1 MDNLKNPVAA
11 QQYRMKS
18 SIEEY
23 EANGLNSLLM
33 QMLQWALDKRY
44 VSGEDSL
51 IYFNVAYA
59 VAVPLEETPGFSV
72 KLVRKKI
79 EDLFE
84 ESSLKKRNHRIS
96 QYDTLLSLWMVYG
109 ILHLQRHKSLKLNS
123 RLKKIR
129 SELTE
134 DFSLWE
140 ISRMKYDS
148 VATKF
153 SAMID
158 AVKDRFCSPE
168 LHEKPSAPELY
179 KKPSAHFSLATFGE
193 CDSFQ
198 IDTPVSLHE
207 VKPDHRDNGEQ
218 PMDLNEMKIQALE
231 AQLEKEKEKNEYC
244 KAIEKSNYLTTS
256 FNQKLEKRCKEL
268 ERQLK
273 EVLDS
278 HRIEKETMQRII
290 NQKDEQIKLLKA
302 GAMNGIPQG
311 TTGGV
316 TVNNF
321 YGSVAQQSNN
331 ANNVSSYMHGWG
343 EQEKKIN
350 NL

>member
-1 MDNLKNPVAA
+1 MEIPNNPTNHVAA

-23 EANGLNSLLM
+23 EANGLNNLLM
-33 QMLQWALDKRY
+33 QMFKNASMFGAVQEGDQ
-44 VSGEDSL
+44 L

-59 VAVPLEETPGFSV
+59 MAAQLYNSPKSTRQELAPEVEIL
-72 KLVRKKI
+72 
-79 EDLFE
+79 
-84 ESSLKKRNHRIS
+84 LKKSKHSHHPAYIY
-96 QYDTLLSLWMVYG
+96 QDEVLLCLWMMYSILFLQAHKWLQLNVY
-109 ILHLQRHKSLKLNS
+109 L
-123 RLKKIR
+123 
-129 SELTE
+129 
-134 DFSLWE
+134 
-140 ISRMKYDS
+140 SRMKKELIEHRES
-148 VATKF
+148 EISKF
-153 SAMID
+153 LAKCFPEMIA
-158 AVKDRFCSPE
+158 AVKERFYSPE
-168 LHEKPSAPELY
+168 LYLLDPNEL
-179 KKPSAHFSLATFGE
+179 
-193 CDSFQ
+193 
-198 IDTPVSLHE
+198 
-207 VKPDHRDNGEQ
+207 
-218 PMDLNEMKIQALE
+218 KIQALE
-231 AQLEKEKEKNEYC
+231 AQLAAEKAKNEHF
-244 KAIEKSNYLTTS
+244 KAIEKSNYLTAT
-256 FNQKLEKRCKEL
+256 FNEQLEQRCKKL

-331 ANNVSSYMHGWG
+331 ANNVSSFMPDWME
-343 EQEKKIN
+343 EQKKKIN

>member
-1 MDNLKNPVAA
+1 MDNQKNPVAA

-33 QMLQWALDKRY
+33 QMHQWALAHRI
-44 VSGEDSL
+44 VSRRDSL
-51 IYFNVAYA
+51 IYFNVAYS
-59 VAVPLEETPGFSV
+59 VAAPLEATSAFSV
-72 KLVRKKI
+72 KLVRRKI

-84 ESSLKKRNHRIS
+84 ESILKRKIRKFS
-96 QYDTLLSLWMVYG
+96 QNDTLLSLWMVYG
-109 ILHLQRHKSLKLNS
+109 ILHLQCHKSYKLNC

-129 SELTE
+129 SEITE
-134 DFSLWE
+134 DFILWE
-140 ISRMKYDS
+140 LPCMKYDLA
-148 VATKF
+148 ATKF

-158 AVKDRFCSPE
+158 AVKDRFCSSE
-168 LHEKPSAPELY
+168 
-179 KKPSAHFSLATFGE
+179 
-193 CDSFQ
+193 
-198 IDTPVSLHE
+198 LHE

-218 PMDLNEMKIQALE
+218 PMNLNEMKIQALE
-231 AQLEKEKEKNEYC
+231 AQLEEEKGKNEYC

-256 FNQKLEKRCKEL
+256 FNLKLEKRCKEL

-273 EVLDS
+273 EELDS

-302 GAMNGIPQG
+302 VAMNGIPQG

>member
-1 MDNLKNPVAA
+1 MDNQKNPVAA

-44 VSGEDSL
+44 VSREDSL
-51 IYFNVAYA
+51 IYFNVVYA
-59 VAVPLEETPGFSV
+59 VAAPLEETPEFSV
-72 KLVRKKI
+72 KLVRRKI
-79 EDLFE
+79 EDLFMA
-84 ESSLKKRNHRIS
+84 SSLKKRNHRIS
-96 QYDTLLSLWMVYG
+96 QEDTLLSLWMVYG

-158 AVKDRFCSPE
+158 AVEDRFYSPE
-168 LHEKPSAPELY
+168 LHE
-179 KKPSAHFSLATFGE
+179 
-193 CDSFQ
+193 
-198 IDTPVSLHE
+198 
-207 VKPDHRDNGEQ
+207 VKLDHRDNGEQ
-218 PMDLNEMKIQALE
+218 PMDLYEMKIQALE
-231 AQLEKEKEKNEYC
+231 AQLEEEKEKNEHC
-244 KAIEKSNYLTTS
+244 KAIERSNYLTTS

-278 HRIEKETMQRII
+278 HRIEKEKMQRII
-290 NQKDEQIKLLKA
+290 NQKDEQIKLLRA

>member
-1 MDNLKNPVAA
+1 MEIPNNPTNHVAA

-23 EANGLNSLLM
+23 EVNGLNALLM
-33 QMLQWALDKRY
+33 QMFKNASMFGA
-44 VSGEDSL
+44 VPEDNQL
-51 IYFNVAYA
+51 IYFNVSYA
-59 VAVPLEETPGFSV
+59 MAAQLYNSPKGTMQELASEVEM
-72 KLVRKKI
+72 
-79 EDLFE
+79 
-84 ESSLKKRNHRIS
+84 
-96 QYDTLLSLWMVYG
+96 LLQKSKHVHHPDYIYQDEVLLCLWMMYSILFLQAHKWLQLNVY
-109 ILHLQRHKSLKLNS
+109 L
-123 RLKKIR
+123 
-129 SELTE
+129 
-134 DFSLWE
+134 
-140 ISRMKYDS
+140 SRMKKELIEHRES
-148 VATKF
+148 EISKF
-153 SAMID
+153 LAKCFPEMIA
-158 AVKDRFCSPE
+158 AVKERFYSPE
-168 LHEKPSAPELY
+168 LYPLDPNEL
-179 KKPSAHFSLATFGE
+179 
-193 CDSFQ
+193 
-198 IDTPVSLHE
+198 
-207 VKPDHRDNGEQ
+207 
-218 PMDLNEMKIQALE
+218 KIQALE
-231 AQLEKEKEKNEYC
+231 AQLAAEKKKNEHF
-244 KAIEKSNYLTTS
+244 KAIEKSNYLTAA
-256 FNQKLEKRCKEL
+256 FNEQLEQRCKKL

-331 ANNVSSYMHGWG
+331 ANNVSSFMPDWMG